1 MTGRFDHEVIIA
13 GAGPAGLTLA
23 NLLGLY
29 GIDTLVLEQN
39 ASTVHEPRAVS
50 IDDESLR
57 TLQLI
62 GLIGPAI
69 ARMAPGYGSIYLD
82 PKRRPFAAVHPVAE
96 EFGWP
101 KRNAFRQPVLE
112 AQLAEGA
119 RARPGVALRFETTI
133 LEHHDDGEC
142 VSVTTEHGGERRVL
156 RARYLIGCDGGRSRT
171 RRAIGA
177 TLGGSSF
184 EEKWLILDTSSTT
197 DPNRHTHVF
206 SDPYRPALSLPG
218 PDRTRRYEIRLRP
231 GEDPAEMETE
241 ARARELIAWYGGDP
255 AVTIDRRV
263 VYTFQARIADH
274 WRRGRVFLCGDAAHL
289 TPPFAG
295 QGMNAGIRDVS
306 NLAWKLAAVLRG
318 QLGEGLL
325 DSYQTERRD
334 HAWSMIQLAVNL
346 GVLISPHGTLRSALI
361 RLAVRAMG
369 LVPAWKDWLVQ
380 MRYKPRP
387 RFDAGFVLRDAAIG
401 AELPGRM
408 FPQPRVETVP
418 GTVLRLD
425 ELLGTGFS
433 ALVCAADPP
442 ALWARVA
449 PHLPALFTASIVAI
463 LPDRIAFSASAFPPG
478 VAATFAR
485 DLTGSLFRA
494 LAPKNA
500 AAGPLPEAVVLLRP
514 DRYVAAVITADGA
527 PAQGR
532 QLARMLEESFAGQAE
547 PLHRAA

>member
-1 MTGRFDHEVIIA
+1 MTRPFDHEVIIA

-39 ASTVHEPRAVS
+39 PSTVHEPRAVS

-57 TLQLI
+57 TLQMV
-62 GLIGPAI
+62 GLIDQAI

-82 PKRRPFAAVHPVAE
+82 PKRRPFAAVHPLAE

-112 AQLAEGA
+112 ATLAEGA

-133 LEHHDDGEC
+133 LDHHDDGQG
-142 VSVTTEHGGERRVL
+142 VSVTTDHAGERREL

-177 TLGGSSF
+177 SLGGSSF
-184 EEKWLILDTSSTT
+184 EEKWLILDTSATT
-197 DPNRHTHVF
+197 DPTRHTHVF
-206 SDPYRPALSLPG
+206 SDPFRPALSLPG

-255 AVTIDRRV
+255 SVTIDRRV

-274 WRRGRVFLCGDAAHL
+274 WRAGRVFLCGDAAHL

-318 QLGEGLL
+318 QIGPGLL
-325 DSYQTERRD
+325 DSYQLERRD

-346 GVLISPHGTLRSALI
+346 GVLISPHGTLRSGLI

-387 RFDAGFVLRDAAIG
+387 RFDAGFLLRADGPG

-408 FPQPRVETVP
+408 FPQPRVETAP
-418 GTVLRLD
+418 GTVCRLD
-425 ELLGTGFS
+425 DLLGAGFC
-433 ALVCAADPP
+433 ALVCAPDP
-442 ALWARVA
+442 ALLWAAVA
-449 PHLPALFTASIVAI
+449 PHLPALFTARVIAV
-463 LPDRIAFSASAFPPG
+463 LPDRIAF
-478 VAATFAR
+478 AATGFATPTPATPTPIVR
-485 DLTGSLFRA
+485 DLTGALMRA
-494 LAPKNA
+494 LGGTA
-500 AAGPLPEAVVLLRP
+500 PEAVILLRP
-514 DRYVAAVITADGA
+514 DRYVAAVITAQGA

-532 QLARMLEESFAGQAE
+532 ALAAMLEASLAAQA
-547 PLHRAA
+547 PALHQAA